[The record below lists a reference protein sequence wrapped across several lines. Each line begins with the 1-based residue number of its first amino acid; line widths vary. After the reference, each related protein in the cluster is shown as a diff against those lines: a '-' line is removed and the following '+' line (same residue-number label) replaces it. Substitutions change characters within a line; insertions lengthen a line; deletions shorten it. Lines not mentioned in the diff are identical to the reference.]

1 MDDKWKSYPPKTYQK
16 ETESLVHFN
25 SKTVNSNA
33 SLVGIRLGADAAVD
47 LPYISLRT
55 LLGSGLSFPLDYAEG
70 GASKAGIV
78 KQINQVLADSPD
90 AAGATAE
97 EKKAIVAGVNAA
109 NASGYSTGTEYV
121 DHRLRQVLVP
131 KKDAPGGYVS
141 MTPITA
147 SSICPLF
154 FTKEHG
160 LVPQHNEAVKAEP
173 EGPRRKLRQ
182 ARFGIGGS
190 NPHNAGSLV
199 RIIMQRPLMVAAPG
213 ASASTR
219 DAFSL
224 YHKGLALNVHTPGL
238 FRQAVQQYVHFR
250 EAMLNPHSDDAAITL
265 KEREQEEA
273 LITAIAQA
281 VLDMAADARDLLIRH
296 AHLLPEEDPLH
307 ELDPPRHAL
316 VSPLVRPAEMRGLL
330 DPPLRERCDNWPR
343 SMARLVVT
351 RMLAPHKSSGRSL
364 LKLDSSARASLEV
377 MMEEAF
383 R

>member
-160 LVPQHNEAVKAEP
+160 LVPRHNEAAKAEP

-182 ARFGIGGS
+182 AQFGIGGS
-190 NPHNAGSLV
+190 NPQNIGSLV
-199 RIIMQRPLMVAAPG
+199 SFIMQRPLMVAAPG

-224 YHKGLALNVHTPGL
+224 YHKGLALNVHTPEL

-250 EAMLNPHSDDAAITL
+250 ESMLNPHSDDAAITL

-281 VLDMAADARDLLIRH
+281 VLDMAADARELLTQH
-296 AHLLPEEDPLH
+296 AHLLPEEDLLH

-316 VSPLVRPAEMRGLL
+316 VSPLLRPAEMRGLL

-351 RMLAPHKSSGRSL
+351 KMLAPHKSSGRSL
-364 LKLDSSARASLEV
+364 LKLDSSARASLES

>member
-160 LVPQHNEAVKAEP
+160 LVPRHNEAAKAEP

-182 ARFGIGGS
+182 AQFGIGGS
-190 NPHNAGSLV
+190 NPQNIGSLV
-199 RIIMQRPLMVAAPG
+199 RSMQRPLMVAAPG

-224 YHKGLALNVHTPGL
+224 YHKGLPLNVHTPEP

-250 EAMLNPHSDDAAITL
+250 ELMLNPHSDDAAITL

-281 VLDMAADARDLLIRH
+281 VLDMAADARELLTQH
-296 AHLLPEEDPLH
+296 AHLLPEEDLLH
-307 ELDPPRHAL
+307 ELDPPPHAL
-316 VSPLVRPAEMRGLL
+316 VSPLLRPAEMRGLL

-351 RMLAPHKSSGRSL
+351 KMLAPHKSSGRSL
-364 LKLDSSARASLEV
+364 LKLDSSARASLES